1 MNCFRIII
9 CFCMLATGLQADKSH
24 IEEGAIKKDHHAA
37 NNLSSD
43 PKLAGALEN
52 LQKWISNLDK
62 ELPKEIDKSA
72 EKLLASL
79 DKPSDLS
86 SKLWDVLAQSEQQ
99 FEPEEKTVFGEK
111 LESFSLEERR
121 RLVIAWTSELQK
133 FLRKRV
139 VILSE
144 KLAKSGSPK
153 AKELSEAVRK
163 LSESHFEGYE
173 EYKKVMKT
181 SNDPKLFCF
190 ACDGHIGDFNY
201 HESMEEQVKKAL
213 AGWSSSPV
221 SGTQTAAKNT
231 EEKSDEKKSADKNS
245 GATQPSQG
253 SFEKYR
259 TTLVNGKPN
268 PNMYPQPENMAPVL
282 GLTSPEGYSYL
293 KWKGAGQHFANS
305 PQGKE
310 YGVQVD
316 WNLIKQQNLEEQKRV
331 LRIMDDILRAGV
343 QPFKVVRPNNDGY
356 CIWCNLGN
364 YGPSK
369 AEISAMRARV
379 R

>member
-24 IEEGAIKKDHHAA
+24 IEEGAPKKDHHAA

-62 ELPKEIDKSA
+62 DLPKEIDKSA

-111 LESFSLEERR
+111 LESFSLDERR
-121 RLVIAWTSELQK
+121 KLVIAWTSELQK

-173 EYKKVMKT
+173 KHKKIMKT

-190 ACDGHIGDFNY
+190 ACDGYIGEFSY
-201 HESMEEQVKKAL
+201 HENMEEQVKKAL
-213 AGWSSSPV
+213 AGWSSGSV
-221 SGTQTAAKNT
+221 AGSQTTN
-231 EEKSDEKKSADKNS
+231 EKKPTETTS
-245 GATQPSQG
+245 GVTPPGEG
-253 SFEKYR
+253 SFEKYKA
-259 TTLVNGKPN
+259 TLVNGKPS
-268 PNMYPQPENMAPVL
+268 PRMYPRPQNMAPVL

-293 KWKGAGQHFANS
+293 KWKGERQHFVS
-305 PQGKE
+305 GPQGKE
-310 YGVQVD
+310 FGVEVN
-316 WNLIKQQNLEEQKRV
+316 WKLIKEQNIQEQKRV
-331 LRIMDDILRAGV
+331 LKIMDDILNAGV
-343 QPFKVVRPNNDGY
+343 EPFKVVQQNNDGY
-356 CIWCNLGN
+356 CIWCNLKN
-364 YGPSK
+364 YGPSQ
-369 AEISAMRARV
+369 AEISEMRARV

>member
-1 MNCFRIII
+1 MM
-9 CFCMLATGLQADKSH
+9 CFCLFAVGLQAEKTH
-24 IEEGAIKKDHHAA
+24 IEDGALKKEHHSSAGDS
-37 NNLSSD
+37 SSD
-43 PKLAGALEN
+43 LKLAGALEN
-52 LQKWISNLDK
+52 LQHWISNLEK
-62 ELPKEIDKSA
+62 ELPKEVDKSA
-72 EKLLASL
+72 EKLLAAL
-79 DKPSDLS
+79 DKPSELS

-99 FEPEEKTVFGEK
+99 FEPDEKTVFGEK
-111 LESFSLEERR
+111 LEKFSLEERR
-121 RLVIAWTSELQK
+121 RLVIAWTAELQK
-133 FLRKRV
+133 FLRKRAV
-139 VILSE
+139 SLSE
-144 KLAKSGSPK
+144 NLAQSGNAK
-153 AKELSEAVRK
+153 GKELSEAVRK
-163 LSESHFEGYE
+163 LSQAHFEGYE
-173 EYKKVMKT
+173 EYKKSLKT
-181 SNDPKLFCF
+181 SQNPKLFCF

-231 EEKSDEKKSADKNS
+231 EEKSNEKKAADKNS

-293 KWKGAGQHFANS
+293 KWKGPGQHFANS

-331 LRIMDDILRAGV
+331 LKIMEDILRAGV

-369 AEISAMRARV
+369 AEIASLRGRVSAGS
-379 R
+379 

>member
-1 MNCFRIII
+1 MNFFRIII
-9 CFCMLATGLQADKSH
+9 CFCMLAKGLQADKSH
-24 IEEGAIKKDHHAA
+24 IDKGATKKEHHSATSS
-37 NNLSSD
+37 SSD

-99 FEPEEKTVFGEK
+99 FEPEEKAVFGDK
-111 LESFSLEERR
+111 LEKFSLDKRR
-121 RLVIAWTSELQK
+121 KLVIAWTSELQK
-133 FLRKRV
+133 FLRKRA

-144 KLAKSGSPK
+144 KLAKTGNPK
-153 AKELSEAVRK
+153 GKELSEAVRK
-163 LSESHFEGYE
+163 LSEAHFEAYE
-173 EYKKVMKT
+173 EYKKAMKT

-201 HESMEEQVKKAL
+201 HENMEEQVKKAL
-213 AGWSSSPV
+213 AGWSSSPTV
-221 SGTQTAAKNT
+221 AAGKNEGPKDSSKGSEGGSST
-231 EEKSDEKKSADKNS
+231 PP
-245 GATQPSQG
+245 TQG
-253 SFEKYR
+253 SFEKYKA
-259 TTLVNGKPN
+259 TLVNGRPN

-282 GLTSPEGYSYL
+282 GLTSPGGYSYL
-293 KWKGAGQHFANS
+293 KWKGPGQHFANS
-305 PQGKE
+305 PGGKE

-331 LRIMDDILRAGV
+331 LTIMDDILRAGV

-369 AEISAMRARV
+369 AEISAMRGRV